1 MEFLSELAQ
10 SVLLAIAPIIASAL
24 AAWLIGMARAAWA
37 KAKQTVGDEWA
48 WALDEGAK
56 IAVRA
61 AEQLKLA
68 EIIEDKKDYAV
79 ATLQAYLDERGL
91 KVDLAV
97 LEAAIEAAVLSEFN
111 RK

>member
-10 SVLLAIAPIIASAL
+10 SVLLAVAPIIASAL
-24 AAWLIGMARAAWA
+24 AAYLIGMAKGAWA

-91 KVDLAV
+91 KIDLAV